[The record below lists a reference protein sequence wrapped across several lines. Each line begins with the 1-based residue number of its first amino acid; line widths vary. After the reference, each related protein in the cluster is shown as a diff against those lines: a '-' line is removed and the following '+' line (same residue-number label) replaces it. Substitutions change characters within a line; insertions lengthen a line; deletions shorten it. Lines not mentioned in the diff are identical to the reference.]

1 MRNITA
7 YRGRNSAPNQEC
19 QRADASRSAAQKKTV
34 VIKCYELFEVQR
46 RIRLQNVAT
55 KWSRKIV
62 VHKKRKSVERAV
74 TWVSQD
80 VHFIVSLNTAA
91 TSHRKPASAE
101 NRDHFEAVLLKK
113 VRCIAE

>member
-1 MRNITA
+1 MAETVRQIKNVNVPMRVEV
-7 YRGRNSAPNQEC
+7 RLK
-19 QRADASRSAAQKKTV
+19 KKTV
-34 VIKCYELFEVQR
+34 VIKSYELFEVPR
-46 RIRLQNVAT
+46 RIRLQNVAA
-55 KWSRKIV
+55 KCSRKIV

-101 NRDHFEAVLLKK
+101 NRDHFEAVLLKSEIK
-113 VRCIAE
+113 